1 LIDIRVPNTKH
12 TVLLVAHLETKQAK
26 LNKIK
31 SAVIQTSSMGAVL
44 VLQTDA
50 LLLTQGLADVLF
62 LDESLHSGGV
72 GEQGGMNSLLIKT
85 LHIALIPLN

>member
-1 LIDIRVPNTKH
+1 
-12 TVLLVAHLETKQAK
+12 
-26 LNKIK
+26 
-31 SAVIQTSSMGAVL
+31 MGAVL